1 MSSATLDVLR
11 TSELFAQCSADE
23 LRAIA
28 TRSAEVRLGGGELLL
43 SEEDGARAVWL
54 LLEGELVVTKVVDGD
69 EVIIDRLRPPAYLG
83 EISLLTGMRA
93 EHRARARGPARLVEI
108 PGDVFRELLHS
119 CEPVMETVVRT
130 LAERMRRVE
139 HLLQQRE
146 RMAGLGTLAAGLAH
160 ELNNP
165 ASAAHRAAGLLREQF
180 EALEPLARRL
190 AEHQWN
196 SDEVELLRQLADA
209 TQSASQSARE
219 LSPLARSD
227 REEAIERW
235 LDRRGVPRA
244 WELAPLLIDRGV
256 TAEELER
263 VTRGCDASIVV
274 DALAWTER
282 TAAIRQLLDEIGQS
296 TARVSEM
303 VRAVKAYSYIDTTAV
318 RAADVHEGLESSLT
332 ILAHKL
338 REAKATVV
346 REYDRELPP
355 IECYGTELTQVW
367 TNLLDN
373 AADAVA
379 PSGGTIRVRTRSD
392 GGGVA
397 VEIADSGPGIS
408 PEARERIFD
417 PFFTTKGAGKGTGL
431 GLEIVKR
438 IVTHHRGAIE
448 IASAPGETR
457 FTVRLP
463 LTQT

>member
-1 MSSATLDVLR
+1 MSGDPSVSGAERSTLDVRHAEALLR
-11 TSELFAQCSADE
+11 
-23 LRAIA
+23 
-28 TRSAEVRLGGGELLL
+28 
-43 SEEDGARAVWL
+43 
-54 LLEGELVVTKVVDGD
+54 
-69 EVIIDRLRPPAYLG
+69 
-83 EISLLTGMRA
+83 
-93 EHRARARGPARLVEI
+93 
-108 PGDVFRELLHS
+108 
-119 CEPVMETVVRT
+119 
-130 LAERMRRVE
+130 
-139 HLLQQRE
+139 QRE
-146 RMAGLGTLAAGLAH
+146 RLAVLGSLAAGLAH

-165 ASAAHRAAGLLREQF
+165 AAAAHRAAGLLREQL
-180 EALEPLARRL
+180 EALEPLALRL
-190 AEHQWN
+190 AGHPWKA
-196 SDEVELLRQLADA
+196 DEVALLRQLADA

-219 LSPLARSD
+219 LTPLARAD

-235 LDRRGVPRA
+235 LDGRGVPRA
-244 WELAPLLIDRGV
+244 WELAPLLVDRGV

-303 VRAVKAYSYIDTTAV
+303 VRAVKAYSYADTTAL
-318 RAADVHEGLESSLT
+318 RTADVHEGIETSLT
-332 ILAHKL
+332 ILGHKL
-338 REAKATVV
+338 REAKAAVV
-346 REYDRELPP
+346 REYDRGLPP
-355 IECYGTELTQVW
+355 IESYGTELTQVW

-379 PSGGTIRVRTRSD
+379 PSGGTIRVRTRPD

-397 VEIADSGPGIS
+397 VEIADTGPGIAA
-408 PEARERIFD
+408 EARERIFD
-417 PFFTTKGAGKGTGL
+417 RFFTTKGAGKGTGL